1 MGTAG
6 ASGVDWLRFSGSFL
20 LVLLLLGGMLWM
32 LRRMKAAQVR
42 QHGPALLQIRETLHV
57 GPGQKIPLRRV
68 GDKPIMVGIRGQQ
81 FPALGE
87 WDALQ
92 SLNGEVSET

>member
-6 ASGVDWLRFSGSFL
+6 ASGVDWLRFTGSFL

-42 QHGPALLQIRETLHV
+42 QHGPALLELRETLHV
-57 GPGQKIPLRRV
+57 GPRQKIALLRV
-68 GDKPIMVGIRGQQ
+68 GDKHVLVGISGQQ
-81 FPALGE
+81 FTALGQ

-92 SLNGEVSET
+92 SLNGESCET